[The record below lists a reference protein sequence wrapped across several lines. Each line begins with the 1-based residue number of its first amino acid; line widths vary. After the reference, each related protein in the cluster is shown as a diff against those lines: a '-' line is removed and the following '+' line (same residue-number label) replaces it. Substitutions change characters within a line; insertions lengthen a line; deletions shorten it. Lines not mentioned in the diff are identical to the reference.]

1 MSLLCRRNKK
11 KHDCIWWMDD
21 IEISRRADPLQV
33 KKTFDIILLAA
44 HPVLRVYS
52 FQPNSNQKKQQH
64 LRFAAR
70 KVLSKKY
77 HRHFVFIGGGT
88 KSRANYMERKSD
100 DDNMLSAVPPSSS
113 VVSVYLDVFFRNVC
127 TAYSITVYSSVRLNT
142 AYCLLLFFFFIF
154 KCSRVYRIYQSDD
167 RRNMVD
173 GLFTEEITH
182 TKKNQ

>member
-113 VVSVYLDVFFRNVC
+113 VVSVYLDVFFVTCALHIQLRC
-127 TAYSITVYSSVRLNT
+127 TAVCDLIRRTVYCCFSSLYLNAAECTEYIKAMTDAIWLTVYS
-142 AYCLLLFFFFIF
+142 
-154 KCSRVYRIYQSDD
+154 Q
-167 RRNMVD
+167 
-173 GLFTEEITH
+173 
-182 TKKNQ
+182 KK